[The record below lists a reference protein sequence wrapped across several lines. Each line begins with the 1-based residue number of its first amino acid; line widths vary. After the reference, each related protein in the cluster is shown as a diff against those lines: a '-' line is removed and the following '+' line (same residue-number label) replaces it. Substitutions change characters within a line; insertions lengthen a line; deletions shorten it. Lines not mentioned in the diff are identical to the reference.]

1 MPIRLTRMRIEMINS
16 VRLLFSQLV
25 GSFVDR
31 FTIAILLSFL
41 FFVPSLEGAE
51 KASGLEGEVSD
62 LSTIPTQLIRG
73 RIVCLA
79 EEMHAVYDTHLPTN
93 HEHIYGFKAKEGQIF
108 TVLRTKLSEAIFV
121 DERVRDRE
129 LILSVRVLPLS
140 RVIDVVTIKS
150 VKDEVVHD
158 LYYYCFICSIR
169 TVDPAIC
176 LCCQEP
182 VEFMEVPLE

>member
-1 MPIRLTRMRIEMINS
+1 MFKGMHSEYNRL
-16 VRLLFSQLV
+16 VDKAV
-25 GSFVDR
+25 GC
-31 FTIAILLSFL
+31 FTFAIFLSFL
-41 FFVPSLEGAE
+41 APSLNGAE
-51 KASGLEGEVSD
+51 TANDLVEKIRD
-62 LSTIPTQLIRG
+62 LSTIPTQPIRG

-79 EEMHAVYDTHLPTN
+79 EEMHAVYRTHLPTN
-93 HEHIYGFKAKEGQIF
+93 HEHIYGFKAVDGQVF

-121 DERVRDRE
+121 DKRVRDRE

-150 VKDEVVHD
+150 VKDETVHD

-182 VEFMEVPLE
+182 VEFMEEPLE

>member
-1 MPIRLTRMRIEMINS
+1 MRIEMTNG
-16 VRLLFSQLV
+16 VRSLFEPFV
-25 GSFVDR
+25 GSVFDR
-31 FTIAILLSFL
+31 FTIGIVLSFL
-41 FFVPSLEGAE
+41 IFVPSLEGAE
-51 KASGLEGEVSD
+51 KVNGLEEKVSD
-62 LSTIPTQLIRG
+62 LSTIPTQSIRG

-93 HEHIYGFKAKEGQIF
+93 HEHIYGFKAIDGQIF
-108 TVLRTKLSEAIFV
+108 TVLRTKLSAAIFV
-121 DERVRDRE
+121 DDRVRDRE

-182 VEFMEVPLE
+182 VELMEVPLE

>member
-1 MPIRLTRMRIEMINS
+1 MRIEMIDLVRHLKDLLAAS
-16 VRLLFSQLV
+16 VIGRFTMVSFLSLLLF
-25 GSFVDR
+25 
-31 FTIAILLSFL
+31 
-41 FFVPSLEGAE
+41 VPLLEGVE
-51 KASGLEGEVSD
+51 NSDGLEKKVRD
-62 LSTIPTQLIRG
+62 LSTIPTQSIRG

-79 EEMHAVYDTHLPTN
+79 EEMHAVYETHLPTN
-93 HEHIYGFKAKEGQIF
+93 HEHIYGFKAMDGQIF

-121 DERVRDRE
+121 DDRVRNRE

-150 VKDEVVHD
+150 VKEEVVHD
-158 LYYYCFICSIR
+158 LFYYCFICSIR

-182 VEFMEVPLE
+182 VEFMEEPLE